1 MFISFRVV
9 SALAGA
15 GVFMIVGGSLSDM
28 FIPEEKAHSMSFFA
42 ATVIMGPCI
51 GPVFGSLIADNLNWY
66 DGSQRDVDVRRW
78 VFHVQTIY
86 AAILL
91 VFVVFALP
99 ETYVP
104 KLAQK
109 TRGLTHIP
117 VNVPPLSTRI
127 KVALQRPLSP
137 LP

>member
-1 MFISFRVV
+1 MFISFRVI

-15 GVFMIVGGSLSDM
+15 GVFTIVGGSLSDL
-28 FIPEEKAHSMSFFA
+28 FIPEERAQSMSFFA
-42 ATVIMGPCI
+42 ATTVMGPCL

-66 DGSQRDVDVRRW
+66 GHTRFDVDSRRW

-91 VFVVFALP
+91 VLIIFTLP

-104 KLAQK
+104 KLAQNVH
-109 TRGLTHIP
+109 GLNCVPT
-117 VNVPPLSTRI
+117 NVPPLSTRI
-127 KVALQRPLSP
+127 KVALQRPLS
-137 LP
+137 LS